1 MDTIQTSKPNC
12 LIVCSSSC
20 EGVSASSFIH
30 AFTLTNS
37 TFNVQIVT
45 PQGRQIEYTRS
56 DDSSK
61 RWINEFRTKTISVP
75 GKLENIQASRY
86 AAILIPSSPGACHDL
101 VDNDE
106 LSTLLNRFIEQKK
119 PICAVGYG
127 VAALFSARGE
137 GEKSLWSFKNYS
149 LTAPSL
155 FEVAKTDNFNTL
167 PIIPE
172 DFIRDH
178 GGTYSAS
185 ECDAVHVIMDRHVI
199 TGQNDQSTLCAVQNL
214 ILLCN
219 ARHGKTKS

>member
-1 MDTIQTSKPNC
+1 MASKPSC
-12 LIVCSSSC
+12 LIVCSSSP

-45 PQGRQIEYTRS
+45 PQGRQIEFIRS
-56 DDSSK
+56 DESSK
-61 RWINEFRTKTISVP
+61 RWINDFRTKTISVP
-75 GKLENIQASRY
+75 GKLENIQASRFS
-86 AAILIPSSPGACHDL
+86 AMLIPSSPGALNDL
-101 VDNDE
+101 AENEV
-106 LSTLLNRFIEQKK
+106 LAALLNRFIEQKK

-127 VAALFSARGE
+127 VAALFAAKNE
-137 GEKSLWSFKNYS
+137 NNKSSWSFKSYS

-155 FEVAKTDNFNTL
+155 FEMVKTENFNTL
-167 PIIPE
+167 NIIPE
-172 DFIRDH
+172 DYIKDH

-185 ECDAVHVIMDRHVI
+185 ECDAVHVVMDRHVI

-219 ARHGKTKS
+219 ARHGKAKS

>member
-1 MDTIQTSKPNC
+1 MAAAKPNC
-12 LIVCSSSC
+12 LIVCSSST

-45 PQGRQIEYTRS
+45 PQGRQIEYIRS

-75 GKLENIQASRY
+75 GKLENIQASRFS
-86 AAILIPSSPGACHDL
+86 AILIPSSPGALYDL
-101 VDNDE
+101 AENEVMAG
-106 LSTLLNRFIEQKK
+106 LLNRFIEQKK

-127 VAALFSARGE
+127 VAALFSAKNE
-137 GEKSLWSFKNYS
+137 NNKSSWSFKNYS

-155 FEVAKTDNFNTL
+155 FELARAENFNSL
-167 PIIPE
+167 PIIAE
-172 DFIRDH
+172 DFIKDH

-185 ECDAVHVIMDRHVI
+185 ECDAVHVVMDRHVI

-219 ARHGKTKS
+219 GRHGKMKS